1 MPRIVP
7 LDSDLLAAVFRKAGY
22 EVSRI
27 SGDHIIMAK
36 KGSPRP
42 LVIPKK
48 KSVPV
53 FVILN
58 NLRIAGISRD
68 EYLRLLQ
75 A

>member
-7 LDSDLLAAVFRKAGY
+7 LDSELLVVVFEKAGY

-27 SGDHIIMAK
+27 SGDHIIMVK
-36 KGSPRP
+36 EGSSRP

-48 KSVPV
+48 KNVPV
-53 FVILN
+53 FVVLN
-58 NLRIAGISRD
+58 NLRVAGISRD
-68 EYLRLLQ
+68 EYLKLLQ